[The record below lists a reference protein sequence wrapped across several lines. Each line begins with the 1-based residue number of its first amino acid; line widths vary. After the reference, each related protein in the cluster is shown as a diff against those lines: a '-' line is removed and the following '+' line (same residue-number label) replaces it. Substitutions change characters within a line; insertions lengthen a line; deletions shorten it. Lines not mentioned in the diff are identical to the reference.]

1 MNPKHIDK
9 VPNDR
14 KAIAPYNFVELPEKI
29 VEAELPLPEGD
40 RYHLERHTGK
50 IECTLTTESPLYIRS
65 GLTPSAFSNFGD
77 TPNEDLTPEQRKKK
91 AEFFQHPSNLLHP
104 VLPGSSLRGML
115 RTLVEIISFGKIE
128 RVSDQQKFFFRA
140 VAAENDDPLR
150 DKYKDHIGNMAK
162 NVQAGYLECDKK
174 QNKWFVRPSQKID
187 EQLFIEVK
195 EEDIKG
201 DLPSLILMK
210 KANYIPQ
217 YIQISF
223 EVTETSIN
231 VSEKLNKYS
240 SYKGWLVTSGNMLE
254 NLLEKTTEQERER
267 LLQKKEG
274 RKYHYIVGEA
284 DRSATRLEISPDAI
298 RNYRDALTNFQK
310 GKEKQFQNNPK
321 NRFTEKM
328 GVLQDGLPIFYCEPD
343 KDQPV
348 TLFGQSPNFRIPYS
362 PNNDGQAASAVNFI
376 PKEVGESD
384 IIDLADAIF
393 GFVRGEKDKTARD
406 ATENGKE
413 KREQSRAGRVF
424 ISDGYYV
431 NNEDGI
437 WLTEETIT
445 PQILASPKPTTF
457 QHYLVQTTHEKPT
470 LKHYA
475 SKPNEETVIRGHKLY
490 WHKGNV
496 KHHIQTDATKEEI
509 EKKRSQY
516 TEIKPIKQ
524 GVSFEF
530 TIHFENLSD
539 VELGALLWILTLSN
553 DEANQL
559 KLLNL
564 DGKEKYRL
572 SLGMGKPLGMGSVSI
587 KKSEIVLNERH
598 KNEQNQRYTK
608 LFDGDSWLIGDREAW
623 APLNRSAT
631 EDEYIRYL
639 QKFETHIITNLDE
652 ADLPEDCTDTQIL
665 KLKDVPRIQML
676 LAMLSWN
683 FPPANETRYMEIERT
698 GQPQL
703 GDDPNEYKARRVLPT
718 PLQVAG
724 REDNRRPNNPVSPLV
739 KKTDNVAKSERQVE
753 IAKAVQSKKFEIG
766 QILEATVIS
775 IKGNKVTY
783 QILEA
788 LKLTEREPKKAAS
801 LQEGQSVRVKITDL
815 KEDGSIKSV
824 KGVD

>member
-40 RYHLERHTGK
+40 RYHPDRHTGK
-50 IECTLTTESPLYIRS
+50 IECTLTTESPLYIRG
-65 GLTPSAFSNFGD
+65 GLTPSDFSNFGD
-77 TPNEDLTPEQRKKK
+77 TPNEGLTPEQRKKK

-150 DKYKDHIGNMAK
+150 DKYKYHIGNMAK
-162 NVQAGYLECDKK
+162 NVQAGYLEFDKK
-174 QNKWFVRPSQKID
+174 QHKWFVRPSQKID

-195 EEDIKG
+195 EEDIK
-201 DLPSLILMK
+201 DALPSLILMK

-231 VSEKLNKYS
+231 VSENLNKS
-240 SYKGWLVTSGNMLE
+240 SYYKGWLVTSGNMLE
-254 NLLEKTTEQERER
+254 NLLEKTTEQEREKI
-267 LLQKKEG
+267 LQKKEG

-284 DRSATRLEISPDAI
+284 ERSATRLEISPDAI

-321 NRFTEKM
+321 NRFDEKM
-328 GVLQDGLPIFYCEPD
+328 GVLQEGLPIFYCEPEAD
-343 KDQPV
+343 KPV

-362 PNNDGQAASAVNFI
+362 PNNDGKASSAVDFI

-384 IIDLADAIF
+384 VIDLADAIF
-393 GFVRGEKDKTARD
+393 GFVRGKKDKIEQNTTD
-406 ATENGKE
+406 KTKE
-413 KREQSRAGRVF
+413 KREQSRAGRIFV
-424 ISDGYYV
+424 SDAHTGYKA
-431 NNEDGI
+431 DKDD
-437 WLTEETIT
+437 TIT

-496 KHHIQTDATKEEI
+496 SKDKIQADATKAEI
-509 EKKRSQY
+509 EEKRSQY

-530 TIHFENLSD
+530 TLQFENLSD
-539 VELGALLWILTLSN
+539 VELGALLWILTLSS
-553 DEANQL
+553 DESNQL

-564 DGKEKYRL
+564 DGQEKYRL
-572 SLGMGKPLGMGSVSI
+572 SLGMGKPLGMGSVAL
-587 KKSEIVLNERH
+587 KKSELVLNERH

-608 LFDGDSWLIGDREAW
+608 LFDGDSWLIGDR
-623 APLNRSAT
+623 PAT
-631 EDEYIRYL
+631 EEEYIRFL
-639 QKFETHIITNLDE
+639 QKFETYIITNLDE
-652 ADLPEDCTDTQIL
+652 ADLPEDCTDRQSL
-665 KLKDVPRIQML
+665 QLKDVPRIQML

-683 FPPANETRYMEIERT
+683 FPPANETRYMEIEREVSK
-698 GQPQL
+698 GYL
-703 GDDPNEYKARRVLPT
+703 GKEVKPNEENKDEYEDRLVLPT
-718 PLQVAG
+718 PLQVKGWENADKRRFSSPVQPSPSSPNRGQAG
-724 REDNRRPNNPVSPLV
+724 GSNSAAFARGRKPSNN
-739 KKTDNVAKSERQVE
+739 K
-753 IAKAVQSKKFEIG
+753 
-766 QILEATVIS
+766 
-775 IKGNKVTY
+775 
-783 QILEA
+783 
-788 LKLTEREPKKAAS
+788 
-801 LQEGQSVRVKITDL
+801 
-815 KEDGSIKSV
+815 
-824 KGVD
+824 

>member
-1 MNPKHIDK
+1 MNPKHIKKIDN
-9 VPNDR
+9 PDR
-14 KAIAPYNFVELPEKI
+14 IARAPYNFVELPEKV
-29 VEAELPLPEGD
+29 VEAELQCDGKLRDND
-40 RYHLERHTGK
+40 RYHPDRHTGK
-50 IECTLTTESPLYIRS
+50 IICTLKTESPLYIRC
-65 GLTPSAFSNFGD
+65 GMTPDDFAKYSEIPEKYLKLPQDATDKDKQKWENEKRQWENERKEILAPFFAYFGD
-77 TPNEDLTPEQRKKK
+77 SLPLI
-91 AEFFQHPSNLLHP
+91 
-104 VLPGSSLRGML
+104 PGSSLRGML

-174 QNKWFVRPSQKID
+174 QNKWFVLPSQKID

-223 EVTETSIN
+223 EVTSTSIN
-231 VSEKLNKYS
+231 VSEKLNKYPS
-240 SYKGWLVTSGNMLE
+240 HQGWLVTSGNMLE
-254 NLLEKTTEQERER
+254 NLLEKTTEQEREK
-267 LLQKKEG
+267 LLQRKEG
-274 RKYHYIVGEA
+274 RKYHYIIGKA
-284 DRSATRLEISPDAI
+284 DNSVSRLEISDDVI

-321 NRFTEKM
+321 NRFDEKM
-328 GVLQDGLPIFYCEPD
+328 GVLQEGLPIFYCEPQNGH
-343 KDQPV
+343 KIV

-384 IIDLADAIF
+384 LIDLADAIF
-393 GFVRGEKDKTARD
+393 GFVRGKKDKTEQNTTD
-406 ATENGKE
+406 KTKE

-431 NNEDGI
+431 NSEDDDI
-437 WLTEETIT
+437 WLTKETIT
-445 PQILASPKPTTF
+445 PHILASPKPTTF
-457 QHYLVQTTHEKPT
+457 QHYLVQTTQEKPK

-496 KHHIQTDATKEEI
+496 SKDKIQADATKAEI
-509 EKKRSQY
+509 EEKRSQY

-530 TIHFENLSD
+530 TINFENLSD

-553 DEANQL
+553 DEANKF

-572 SLGMGKPLGMGSVSI
+572 SLGMGKPLGMGSVALE
-587 KKSEIVLNERH
+587 KYNLVLNERH

-608 LFDGDSWLIGDREAW
+608 LFDGDSWLIGDR
-623 APLNRSAT
+623 PAT
-631 EDEYIRYL
+631 DDEYIRYL
-639 QKFETHIITNLDE
+639 QKFETYIITNLDE
-652 ADLPEDCTDTQIL
+652 ADLPEDCTDRQNL
-665 KLKDVPRIQML
+665 RLKDVPRIQML

-683 FPPANETRYMEIERT
+683 FPPANETRYMEIERKVSK
-698 GQPQL
+698 GYL
-703 GDDPNEYKARRVLPT
+703 GKDVKPNEETKDEYEERLVLPT
-718 PLQVAG
+718 PLQVKG
-724 REDNRRPNNPVSPLV
+724 WESRDKRKFTDLVQPSP
-739 KKTDNVAKSERQVE
+739 S
-753 IAKAVQSKKFEIG
+753 
-766 QILEATVIS
+766 
-775 IKGNKVTY
+775 
-783 QILEA
+783 A
-788 LKLTEREPKKAAS
+788 LKSSSQQGNTNPAMERGKKPPKNK
-801 LQEGQSVRVKITDL
+801 
-815 KEDGSIKSV
+815 
-824 KGVD
+824 